1 MTRSS
6 RIRLFHAVPHNAT
19 LAVRQVNQEHR
30 HAGDLADTAVARPA
44 MRKSL
49 SAHRRTRGCSLRFR
63 PAAKART
70 VVDAAEQAETRDL
83 ERRATRARRWT
94 HPPEPEPGQSGPFDV
109 TPPCDHMD
117 MNTRATSKL
126 TGFQKRNL
134 DLVQSGT
141 VNRREI
147 IDELVT
153 YACADLL
160 GHRVTAERSYRRVQE
175 LLDAE
180 DLSLG
185 C

>member
-1 MTRSS
+1 MHTRE
-6 RIRLFHAVPHNAT
+6 I
-19 LAVRQVNQEHR
+19 
-30 HAGDLADTAVARPA
+30 
-44 MRKSL
+44 
-49 SAHRRTRGCSLRFR
+49 
-63 PAAKART
+63 
-70 VVDAAEQAETRDL
+70 
-83 ERRATRARRWT
+83 
-94 HPPEPEPGQSGPFDV
+94 
-109 TPPCDHMD
+109 
-117 MNTRATSKL
+117 SKL

-141 VNRREI
+141 VNHREI

-153 YACADLL
+153 YACADLQ